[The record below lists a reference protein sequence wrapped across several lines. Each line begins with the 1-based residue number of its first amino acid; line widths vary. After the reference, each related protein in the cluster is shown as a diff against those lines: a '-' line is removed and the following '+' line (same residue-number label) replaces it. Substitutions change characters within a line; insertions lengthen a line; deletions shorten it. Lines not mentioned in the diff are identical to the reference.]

1 MFGLFTGGKK
11 RADQRA
17 RELSRDIKVMS
28 SQQALLSAA
37 TQTADAANVV
47 TQRLK
52 SRLEDSIAQF
62 ENTARIMNDALIIC
76 DLDGAIQAFNPAAEH
91 LFAMTTDEVRETF
104 IGELLKASDPLLTG
118 ADVWA
123 MLDSTSGADEM
134 VGQRPNGDV
143 FLVDVNHTQLDRSD
157 GTSIVLLVLRDLSP
171 TNEVKGYRSMF
182 ESSFDGIL
190 VVKGNKIVAANPAVS
205 YLFGYPTEELLTKT
219 LDHLIFSMSN
229 PRIELPEGSNDV
241 NIAVDALHQ
250 NGQQMEVYFTT
261 TTIWWNAEPAS
272 LITIRDMTPIRAA
285 ASDREHDKP
294 KMICCFG
301 QDYKITFSNALF
313 AVHYGSK
320 PSTLLGLDIRDLMG
334 DEERNLFQMHVNG
347 LTAKEPTRRMQ
358 MQRML
363 PNGAAS
369 LQTWTDHISFDGDEV
384 EYQRIGRD
392 ISKTVKSRAKT

>member
-1 MFGLFTGGKK
+1 MFGLFTSKKK
-11 RADQRA
+11 RDEALA
-17 RELSRDIKVMS
+17 RELCRDIKVME

-47 TQRLK
+47 TNRLK

-76 DLDGAIQAFNPAAEH
+76 DLSGAIQAFNPAAEQ

-104 IGELLKASDPLLTG
+104 IGELLKTDAALETG

-123 MLDSTSGADEM
+123 VLDTTAGADQM
-134 VGQRPNGDV
+134 VGHRRDGSSFAV
-143 FLVDVNHTQLDRSD
+143 EVNHTQLDRSD

-171 TNEVKGYRSMF
+171 SDEVKSYRSMF

-205 YLFGYPTEELLTKT
+205 YLFGYTTEELLSKS

-229 PRIELPEGSNDV
+229 TRIELPHGSNEV
-241 NIAVDALHQ
+241 NITVDAVHQ

-285 ASDREHDKP
+285 SNDREADKP
-294 KMICCFG
+294 KMICCFDA
-301 QDYKITFSNALF
+301 DYKITFSNALF
-313 AVHYGSK
+313 ASHYGSK
-320 PSTLLGLDIRDLMG
+320 PSTLKGLDIRDLMG
-334 DEERNLFQMHVNG
+334 DEERNLFQIHMNG
-347 LTAKEPTRRMQ
+347 LTEKEPTRRMQ
-358 MQRML
+358 MQKML
-363 PNGAAS
+363 GGVAS
-369 LQTWTDHISFDGDEV
+369 LQVWTDHVSFDGDEI

-392 ISKTVKSRAKT
+392 ISNSVRSRAKT